1 MFSLLRG
8 FNPLKSN
15 VSDAPAPYNKGVQ
28 VIVVFGRT
36 GMGVSSVVNLILG
49 QEEAPYHSDI
59 HPCTV
64 EPSYYRLDIDG
75 QEFDVYDMPG
85 FRKDFSPAKLI
96 GRLHRE
102 RGIDLLVNCIRPK
115 DGTIRGYYNSVRSMV
130 PDRVPIVAVVT
141 GLERHGEEMED
152 WWLKNG
158 EELLG
163 KGLKF
168 VDHACVTS
176 LSPEDVSYNLDLYG
190 RRIESVKA
198 ARDLVVRCC
207 N

>member
-1 MFSLLRG
+1 MQ
-8 FNPLKSN
+8 
-15 VSDAPAPYNKGVQ
+15 GVQ
-28 VIVVFGRT
+28 VVVVFGRT

-49 QEEAPYHSDI
+49 REEAPCHNDI

-64 EPSYYRLDIDG
+64 VPACYRLEIEG
-75 QEFDVYDMPG
+75 QEFDIYDIPG
-85 FRKDFSPAKLI
+85 FRKDFSPAKTI

-115 DGTIRGYYNSVRSMV
+115 DGTVKGYYNSVRSVV

-141 GLERHGEEMED
+141 GLERGGGNRMED
-152 WWLKNG
+152 WWSKNG

-176 LSPEDVSYNLDLYG
+176 LSREDVSYNLECYG
-190 RRIESVKA
+190 RKMESFKA
-198 ARDLVVRCC
+198 ARDLIVRCC